1 MSAPPARPAG
11 HDDRETGQATV
22 LIVGFVLLTLLV
34 TSVVAGIT
42 AVYIEHKKLLGIAD
56 SAALAAAD
64 TFDLAGADAGDGAG
78 TAPVPVL
85 RSDRVGGA
93 VRAYLDGLGPD
104 ARVSGLTIGAGTG
117 TADGRTAQVELY
129 GVARP
134 PLISILLP
142 DGIPVTALAHARAE
156 LRQ

>member
-1 MSAPPARPAG
+1 M
-11 HDDRETGQATV
+11 
-22 LIVGFVLLTLLV
+22 

-42 AVYIEHKKLLGIAD
+42 AVYVGHKKLLAIAD

-64 TFDLAGADAGDGAG
+64 TFDLAGDGG
-78 TAPVPVL
+78 STAPVPVL

-104 ARVSGLTIGAGTG
+104 ARVGGMTIGAGTG
-117 TADGRTAQVELY
+117 TADGRTAQVELH

-134 PLISILLP
+134 PLLSIVLP
-142 DGIPVTALAHARAE
+142 EGIPVTATAHARAE

>member
-1 MSAPPARPAG
+1 MASARSRAE
-11 HDDRETGQATV
+11 DRETGQTTV
-22 LIVGFVLLTLLV
+22 LIIGFVLLTLLV
-34 TSVVAGIT
+34 TSVVAGVT
-42 AVYIEHKKLLGIAD
+42 AVYIEHKKLLAIAD

-64 TFDLAGADAGDGAG
+64 TFDLAGDGAT

-85 RSDRVGGA
+85 RSDRVNGA

-104 ARVSGLTIGAGTG
+104 AGVDGLAIGAGTG
-117 TADGRTAQVELY
+117 TADGRTARIELH

-134 PLISILLP
+134 PLVTFLVP
-142 DGIPVTALAHARAE
+142 DGIPVTATAQARAE